1 MTYTIRHWRKLR
13 AEGKWTFNV
22 IPVKDLALARKYY
35 EAARGC
41 LPDSS
46 TDQDFE
52 IQKDGSDTWRGLED
66 VLDGNPPLETA
77 EREDYIGSRENMEPV
92 VITRTPEDWEPQA
105 EEGYRFD
112 LMVLQGST
120 GEYWRLA
127 SFWHS
132 GPAVAAYDALQR
144 ASRIPADEEV
154 DG

>member
-1 MTYTIRHWRKLR
+1 MKYTIRHWIKK
-13 AEGKWTFNV
+13 EGDWTSTCIDVQNLV
-22 IPVKDLALARKYY
+22 LARTYRQ
-35 EAARGC
+35 AALSFVPYGV
-41 LPDSS
+41 SE
-46 TDQDFE
+46 QDFE
-52 IQKDGSDTWRGLED
+52 IRKDGSDTWRDLED

-77 EREDYIGSRENMEPV
+77 EREDYVGSRENMEPV

-144 ASRIPADEEV
+144 AIRIPESEEV
-154 DG
+154 L

>member
-1 MTYTIRHWRKLR
+1 MKYTIRHWRKRWSGWAPTSIEVNSL
-13 AEGKWTFNV
+13 
-22 IPVKDLALARKYY
+22 D
-35 EAARGC
+35 AARLYYNAWSQI
-41 LPDSS
+41 LPEGVSA
-46 TDQDFE
+46 QNFE
-52 IQKDGSDTWRGLED
+52 IQREGSDTWRDLED
-66 VLDGNPPLETA
+66 VLDGNPRFEQEEP
-77 EREDYIGSRENMEPV
+77 EDYVGSRENMEPV

>member
-1 MTYTIRHWRKLR
+1 MKYTIRHWIKK
-13 AEGKWTFNV
+13 EGDWTSTFIDVQNLV
-22 IPVKDLALARKYY
+22 EARMYWK
-35 EAARGC
+35 ASLSF
-41 LPDSS
+41 LPYGVSE
-46 TDQDFE
+46 QDFE
-52 IQKDGSDTWRGLED
+52 IQKDGSEAWRDLKD
-66 VLDGNPPLETA
+66 VLDGNPPFEKA
-77 EREDYIGSRENMEPV
+77 EPEDYVGSRENMEPV

-154 DG
+154 E